1 MTIFEK
7 ADYLIKIIENAG
19 YEAYLVGGCVR
30 DFFMNKPC
38 NDIDITTSAKP
49 IELEKI
55 LTENKIKYIETGL
68 KHGTVTALIESDSF
82 EITTYRTDGEYSD
95 NRHPENV
102 KFVSNIDDDLSRRD
116 FTVNAIAFN
125 PNKNEIVDLFGGKKD
140 IENKVIKA
148 VGNADVRFNEDALRI
163 MRAVRFSSTLSFNIE
178 EKTKTA
184 IFKNKDLLK
193 NVSKERLFSELS
205 KLLMGDNVFSV
216 LTEYKEVIYDVYT
229 HTAKTVEQSPKKL
242 SLRLTML
249 LHDLGKPQ
257 AKTTDDRGVDHFKG
271 HQKISADISAP
282 ILKRFKVSNE
292 LYDSVMQIIP
302 IHDIHIGTNKA
313 NIKKYLNLLGEQGL
327 RNLIEVKRADKL
339 GQNPETTGEELQNLV
354 TTESLLDEI
363 IANGEPYSI
372 KDLKIN
378 GFDLM
383 NLGFKGKEIG
393 NCLDCILQKV
403 INGDIENNKE
413 KLLKYVKEK
422 EN

>member
-1 MTIFEK
+1 MKSSI
-7 ADYLIKIIENAG
+7 Y
-19 YEAYLVGGCVR
+19 
-30 DFFMNKPC
+30 
-38 NDIDITTSAKP
+38 SA
-49 IELEKI
+49 
-55 LTENKIKYIETGL
+55 
-68 KHGTVTALIESDSF
+68 
-82 EITTYRTDGEYSD
+82 
-95 NRHPENV
+95 
-102 KFVSNIDDDLSRRD
+102 
-116 FTVNAIAFN
+116 
-125 PNKNEIVDLFGGKKD
+125 
-140 IENKVIKA
+140 ENKVIKA

-216 LTEYKEVIYDVYT
+216 LTEYKEVLAVIIPELIPTFSCKQNTVWHIYDVYT

-271 HQKISADISAP
+271 HQKISGDISAP

-313 NIKKYLNLLGEQGL
+313 NIKKYLNLLGEL
-327 RNLIEVKRADKL
+327 
-339 GQNPETTGEELQNLV
+339 
-354 TTESLLDEI
+354 
-363 IANGEPYSI
+363 
-372 KDLKIN
+372 
-378 GFDLM
+378 
-383 NLGFKGKEIG
+383 
-393 NCLDCILQKV
+393 
-403 INGDIENNKE
+403 E
-413 KLLKYVKEK
+413 KLDRS
-422 EN
+422 